1 MEQNLSFRTLK
12 APCGPSE
19 YRDRKSKFL
28 GYAYPVNT
36 TSGAQE
42 LVDALWREHPGAAHI
57 CYAYRIGVRQPEIR
71 MQDDGEPANSSAP
84 PIFGQI
90 ESYDLHNVL
99 VCVVRYYGG
108 VKLGVGGLIQA
119 YREAAK
125 SCLELGRI
133 EVRRPSAVL
142 VLRFTYDD
150 LDAVLRIVDQQR
162 LRVVRRE
169 MALSC
174 RMDLEIP
181 LSDLNRI
188 REVFGPLPEVSIEV
202 EERTES

>member
-1 MEQNLSFRTLK
+1 
-12 APCGPSE
+12 
-19 YRDRKSKFL
+19 
-28 GYAYPVNT
+28 
-36 TSGAQE
+36 
-42 LVDALWREHPGAAHI
+42 
-57 CYAYRIGVRQPEIR
+57 

-90 ESYDLHNVL
+90 ESFDLHDVL

-125 SCLELGRI
+125 SCLELGQI
-133 EVRRPSAVL
+133 AVRRPTARL

-150 LDAVLRIVDQQR
+150 LDAVLRIIDQQR
-162 LRVVRRE
+162 LPVVRRD

-181 LSDLNRI
+181 LSDLDRV
-188 REVFGPLPEVSIEV
+188 REVFGPLPGVSIQV
-202 EERTES
+202 SDGMES

>member
-1 MEQNLSFRTLK
+1 MEQTQAFRTLK

-19 YRDRKSKFL
+19 HSDRKSKFL
-28 GYAYPVNT
+28 GYAYPAK
-36 TSGAQE
+36 SAARAQE
-42 LVDALWREHPGAAHI
+42 LVDFLWREHPGATHI

-90 ESYDLHNVL
+90 ESFDLYDVL

-125 SCLELGRI
+125 SCLELGRV
-133 EVRRPSAVL
+133 EVRRPTARL
-142 VLRFTYDD
+142 VLRFTYED
-150 LDAVLRIVDQQR
+150 LDAVLRIVDHQR
-162 LRVVRRE
+162 LRVVQRD

-174 RMDLEIP
+174 RIDLEIP
-181 LSDLNRI
+181 LSEMDRV
-188 REVFGPLPEVSIEV
+188 REAFGPLPGVSIEV
-202 EERTES
+202 SDGAEN

>member
-1 MEQNLSFRTLK
+1 MKQTQTFRTLN

-19 YRDRKSKFL
+19 HRDRKSKFL
-28 GYAYPVNT
+28 GFAYPA
-36 TSGAQE
+36 TSATRAQE
-42 LVDALWREHPGAAHI
+42 LVDALWREHPGATHI

-90 ESYDLHNVL
+90 ESFDLHNVL

-125 SCLELGRI
+125 SCLELGHI
-133 EVRRPSAVL
+133 AVRRPSAVL
-142 VLRFTYDD
+142 ALRFTYDD

-202 EERTES
+202 EDRPEP